1 MNLSKIWS
9 RRSRVVVH
17 AMVAVSRM
25 QFLVKRW
32 NQCHLHCH
40 WDQHLSHR
48 LCHFHLHHCL
58 CRDSERHHNKHHN
71 CITTTWQSFQHH
83 DRWILQ
89 LHNCIC
95 IVIFC
100 GIRMIGKIFQVEKV
114 KEAWEEVWGAGKQ
127 SRGNFHHCHSHH
139 HCHHD
144 QPRLTRRW
152 RSDMKQRRSR
162 RQCRTFSK
170 WGQSD
175 RLTSLPSEYIRKYI
189 SKWNEAKVI
198 DWLVFPQNISDPHQT

>member
-1 MNLSKIWS
+1 MYELMSDYNRHCSSTWLAKRANSEEKNLQEILSKIWS

-100 GIRMIGKIFQVEKV
+100 GIYGKILQVEKV

-144 QPRLTRRW
+144 QRLTQVDSAVKERHETEEKSTPVPNLFQMRP
-152 RSDMKQRRSR
+152 
-162 RQCRTFSK
+162 K
-170 WGQSD
+170 W
-175 RLTSLPSEYIRKYI
+175 
-189 SKWNEAKVI
+189 
-198 DWLVFPQNISDPHQT
+198 